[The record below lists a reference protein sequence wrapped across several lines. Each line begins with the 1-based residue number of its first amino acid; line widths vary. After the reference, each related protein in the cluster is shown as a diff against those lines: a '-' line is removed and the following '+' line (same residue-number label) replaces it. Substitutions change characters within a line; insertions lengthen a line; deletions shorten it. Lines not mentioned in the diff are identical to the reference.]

1 MAKEIPLGDIPDY
14 LQESVRI
21 VVAAA
26 TLEAEGR
33 LKVATPVGET
43 GLLQNSWQS
52 DTPLPGDKNP
62 KGSVINDRVYAE
74 PNIYGTALPPSWK
87 GKYRTR
93 QGTKPGFPDLIAKEL
108 ETWAQGEFQKI
119 LRRA

>member
-33 LKVATPVGET
+33 LRVTTPVGET
-43 GLLQNSWQS
+43 ALLQNSWQS
-52 DTPLPGDKNP
+52 ETPLPGDKNP
-62 KGSVINDRVYAE
+62 KGEVTNSVVYAE

-108 ETWAQGEFQKI
+108 EIWAQGEFQKI

>member
-14 LQESVRI
+14 LQDSVRL

-33 LKVATPVGET
+33 LKKATPVGKT
-43 GLLQNSWQS
+43 GVLRNGWKS

-62 KGSVINDRVYAE
+62 TGAVINNVVYAE

-108 ETWAQGEFQKI
+108 EAWAQGEFQKI

>member
-33 LKVATPVGET
+33 LKVATPVGKT
-43 GLLQNSWQS
+43 GRLQNAWQS

-62 KGSVINDRVYAE
+62 KGQVTNNVEYAE